1 MSSSTDVVAIKKSAL
16 PICSS
21 FNSAR
26 EVASA
31 FKTVADYAE
40 AITGFSDQMGIRSA
54 VSPRDATRRDLMR
67 FVTSDRWHLLQK
79 LDAGELIESAVTE
92 GSVIDGKRVS
102 EVDWPVDCILVAL
115 LHGVRAMV
123 PAADDPIKAGDHLYA
138 VVSPKAKKRF
148 LKLVTG

>member
-1 MSSSTDVVAIKKSAL
+1 
-16 PICSS
+16 
-21 FNSAR
+21 
-26 EVASA
+26 
-31 FKTVADYAE
+31 
-40 AITGFSDQMGIRSA
+40 FSDQMGIRSA